1 VVAAPTTGF
10 YIEGFYTL
18 PTQYVYV
25 FYLAVKKTKSNFPTQ
40 H

>member
-18 PTQYVYV
+18 PTQHNYV
-25 FYLAVKKTKSNFPTQ
+25 FYLAVKMTNIYFPTR